1 MPPSRLT
8 YSVIYSSSKQ
18 YSQMRALTSFTP
30 KTTFRTK
37 QLYVFGEDATA
48 KLEKATT
55 EIR

>member
-1 MPPSRLT
+1 
-8 YSVIYSSSKQ
+8 
-18 YSQMRALTSFTP
+18 MRALTSFTP